1 METVANNIHN
11 IDICNLR
18 EAKDN
23 KRLVVFVG
31 AGASIA
37 SGYPSWC
44 EVVEKIAK
52 NLPYDTKGLD
62 LLRIPQYYYN
72 ERGRNEYE
80 KFMRKI
86 FRHQEILPIHEI
98 HKEIIKLGTSII
110 VTTNYD
116 NLIERAF
123 EEYGVFLNVIAEDK
137 DIPYKNIGHTLIKMH
152 GDFEH
157 HNFVLKEDDYLH
169 YGQNFKIIET
179 FLKSLIATNTLLF
192 IGYSFNDPDTKQIF
206 SWIKEILGENML
218 RAYMLNVTDD
228 YNELH
233 QKYYRN
239 LGINVIYAKEIHK
252 SISDLSKLAER
263 TLKFINISPNNSVID
278 KIYNYLKPLGE
289 LNYVYNDYIKR
300 AFQKCGFKLNDDR
313 LVLDNNGI
321 SQDDD
326 IFDLLKNEEEI
337 RRNARLNYVNEILK
351 KSFVKEISTPEK
363 LESKNDKMLFN
374 FHSRSIDEYQQ
385 SSIANYLIDFDY
397 KRIRE
402 LADETIDKDVK
413 ITPKK
418 LLYKAFL
425 FYILDICPK
434 SYELL
439 RQASYI
445 SLQNKDF
452 VSYFISVLNQVFL
465 GRIICNPLRYKKEL
479 RRKIR
484 DDLNEIDLNQIFR
497 KLPNLGN
504 DDNEFLRDLY
514 TFQIAYRIFHKSYK
528 SSQKVHADNKKLY
541 FFYNQLPEYEM
552 FYEIIRDFWLYEVEN
567 FIMYDRYSEIRSVY
581 NVYIKTIIESISVSE
596 KNHDDLNF
604 KSHLIN
610 IRATKFKIFDIFL
623 IIKYFD
629 FDELSRMFK
638 EFNIPTS
645 AFDEKCVEYLIKI
658 IPNISAIKQN
668 QRYLEKVVF
677 LTQYIQMNSRLL
689 VIFLDILS
697 QYLSKIKL
705 VKLICNIFEKIKA
718 DTSIWDVDKKDV
730 KESLSKLIQCCLEF
744 LRKSGDECDKHICN
758 LLEWGLYLY
767 RDKYGFFN
775 DVSFD
780 EFIFHATDIYK
791 KLELLKCYQYVD
803 ENKKKRIQEIFVEWD
818 GTFDVDVYAIVRTY
832 EYLVFNKIKDAN
844 PDFEKGII
852 AKLPQIKNENTDRCP
867 DLYIKILHVLINM
880 YLSGDFSQE
889 KEFKEYIKNNGEP
902 FHKWIMDISGFN
914 YEGFEL
920 KWLTKICNEKLL
932 HKISEDPVASKEII
946 GVFKKDGNMGKI
958 DEELTKIYFKYF
970 CS

>member
-252 SISDLSKLAER
+252 SISDLSILAEH
-263 TLKFINISPNNSVID
+263 TLKLINISQNNSVID

-289 LNYVYNDYIKR
+289 FNYVYKDYIEK
-300 AFQKCGFKLNDDR
+300 AFQRCGFKLDDNR

-337 RRNARLNYVNEILK
+337 KRNARLNYVNGILK

-363 LESKNDKMLFN
+363 LESKNDKISFN
-374 FHSRSIDEYQQ
+374 FYSRSISEYQQ
-385 SSIANYLIDFDY
+385 SSLANYLIDFDY
-397 KRIRE
+397 KHIEE
-402 LADETIDKDVK
+402 LANASISKDTK
-413 ITPKK
+413 ITRNE
-418 LLYKAFL
+418 LIYKAFL
-425 FYILDICPK
+425 YYKLEKYPR

-439 RQASYI
+439 KQSATT
-445 SLQNKDF
+445 SLRNRDF
-452 VSYFISVLNQVFL
+452 VSYFLSEFNCVTL
-465 GRIICNPLRYKKEL
+465 GRIICNSWLYKSEL
-479 RRKIR
+479 QESVRN
-484 DDLNEIDLNQIFR
+484 DLKEIDLNQIFR
-497 KLPNLGN
+497 NLPNLGN
-504 DDNEFLRDLY
+504 DNNEFLRDLY
-514 TFQIAYRIFHKSYK
+514 TSQIVYRIFHKSYNT
-528 SSQKVHADNKKLY
+528 SLEVNKDRETLY
-541 FFYNQLPEYEM
+541 LCYNQIPKYEM
-552 FYEIIRDFWLYEVEN
+552 LYEIVKDFWLYEVEN
-567 FIMYDRYSEIRSVY
+567 YIIYRYSEVKSLY
-581 NVYIKTIIESISVSE
+581 NFYISTLIESISVPE
-596 KNHDDLNF
+596 KKKEDPLF
-604 KSHLIN
+604 KCISTN
-610 IRATKFKIFDIFL
+610 VKATTFKIFDIFL
-623 IIKYFD
+623 IIEYADLKELRQIFKKFKVPTNSFD
-629 FDELSRMFK
+629 TEC
-638 EFNIPTS
+638 I
-645 AFDEKCVEYLIKI
+645 EYLIKI
-658 IPNISAIKQN
+658 IPNILKQN
-668 QRYLEKVVF
+668 AEYLEKAIF
-677 LTQYIQMNSRLL
+677 LTQYVQMNSRLL
-689 VIFLDILS
+689 MILLKVL
-697 QYLSKIKL
+697 QQCLSNEKL
-705 VKLICNIFEKIKA
+705 VVYVCNIFAKIKEET
-718 DTSIWDVDKKDV
+718 DIWDENKEEIRKLLLRLIQYVL
-730 KESLSKLIQCCLEF
+730 ESLVKTEN
-744 LRKSGDECDKHICN
+744 KCN
-758 LLEWGLYLY
+758 QNHCALLEWGLYFY
-767 RDKYGFFN
+767 ENRYGLFN
-775 DVSFD
+775 DAAFD
-780 EFIFHATDIYK
+780 DFIFHATDVDK
-791 KLELLKCYQYVD
+791 KLELIKCYQYVD
-803 ENKKKRIQEIFVEWD
+803 ENKKKKIRSLFVRWKYSL
-818 GTFDVDVYAIVRTY
+818 DVDIYTTVSIYAG
-832 EYLVFNKIKDAN
+832 LVSNKIKKTN
-844 PDFEKGII
+844 LDFENRII
-852 AKLPQIKNENTDRCP
+852 KKLPQIKEDNKDRYP
-867 DLYIKILHVLINM
+867 NLHGEVLHVLISM
-880 YLSGDFSQE
+880 CLSGNFALVNELNKYVKSA
-889 KEFKEYIKNNGEP
+889 GEP
-902 FHKWIMDISGFN
+902 FHKWIMDISNFN
-914 YEGFEL
+914 YANFEL
-920 KWLTKICNEKLL
+920 KWLTKICDEKILQKISVDSTASKRIIEIFKKEANREKL
-932 HKISEDPVASKEII
+932 
-946 GVFKKDGNMGKI
+946 
-958 DEELTKIYFKYF
+958 DEKLTEIYFKYF
-970 CS
+970 CA